1 MLFSR
6 RLPEY
11 SGARNED
18 HPKRNWRTKHKQ
30 VMWRRSKVHE
40 LLVTGHNQTQIA
52 TILKVSE
59 GTISNDVSYL
69 REKACDNLKTHLE
82 ERLPIEYE
90 NCMAGINQV
99 LKMSW
104 EIAMKGQN
112 ENHDPNIK
120 TDDKTRLQALAL
132 ANDCYKYKL
141 DLVTNGV
148 VIADAIKFVRV
159 KREEVGKMAYDN
171 TNSTQTQT
179 ETLIPNLDS
188 VGSTTTNKIF

>member
-1 MLFSR
+1 LTYI
-6 RLPEY
+6 PKA
-11 SGARNED
+11 GNED
-18 HPKRNWRTKHKQ
+18 KRNWRTKHKQ
-30 VMWRRSKVHE
+30 VIWRRGKVHE
-40 LLVTGHNQTQIA
+40 LLITGHNQSQVA
-52 TILKVSE
+52 DILKVSE
-59 GTISNDVSYL
+59 GTISNDVGYL
-69 REKACDNLKTHLE
+69 KEKACDNLKNHLE
-82 ERLPIEYE
+82 DRLPSEYE

-112 ENHDPNIK
+112 EDTKNESSK

-148 VIADAIKFVRV
+148 IIADAIKFVRV
-159 KREEVGKMAYDN
+159 KREEVGKMVYDN
-171 TNSTQTQT
+171 TNSIQTQT
-179 ETLIPNLDS
+179 ETLNSNLDS

>member
-30 VMWRRSKVHE
+30 VMWRRGKVHE
-40 LLVTGHNQTQIA
+40 LLIMGHNQTQIA

-69 REKACDNLKTHLE
+69 REKARDNLKTHLE
-82 ERLPIEYE
+82 ERLPVEYE

-112 ENHDPNIK
+112 ENHDPNTK

-132 ANDCYKYKL
+132 ANDCYKYKIE
-141 DLVTNGV
+141 LVTNGV
-148 VIADAIKFVRV
+148 VVANAVKFVQQ
-159 KREEVGKMAYDN
+159 KKEELDKINYDK
-171 TNSTQTQT
+171 TGAA
-179 ETLIPNLDS
+179 DS
-188 VGSTTTNKIF
+188 SSSEYPTTNKVF